1 VGDGVLRKELDF
13 LDNSITKF
21 VLNNDALYYRIMN
34 TDIPVPDNISFK
46 VYGEER
52 LWWVLCLVNQIN
64 NIAADM
70 AVGTL
75 ITVPNMLDI
84 YDFYKRFRK
93 R

>member
-1 VGDGVLRKELDF
+1 MLRKELDF